1 MEFPILTVLALLPA
15 VGALS
20 LIFLRGTLAKQVALA
35 VSVLVLVLAI
45 ILAIQ
50 FDVGGGM
57 QFTEQARWIALIGAY
72 YALGLDG
79 IGLTLVLLVAIV
91 TPVVIIAS
99 WRDFDDRAASSK
111 RAQNSEVLSS
121 EGRALSSEARAL
133 SLSRGGAT
141 DRFTG
146 SGRGPSTEPGRD
158 PSTDPGRDPLTGSG
172 STLAPRYGLH
182 VFFGLVLAVEA
193 CALFLFLATDV
204 FLFYVFFEVI
214 LIPMYFLIG
223 GFGPGHGRTY
233 AAAKFLIFGLLGGF
247 VMLAS
252 VIGLYVQSA
261 NVGEPSYLLS
271 TLSQLPLA
279 TGTGRWLFVGFMFAF
294 AIKAPLVPLHTWLPD
309 AAEESSPGG
318 AVMMVGVMDKI
329 GTFGM
334 IRFCLGLF
342 PEASQWATPVVL
354 ALAVIS
360 IIYGAILAIGSRN
373 VMRFIAYTSI
383 SHFGFIVLGIFAFTT
398 QSLVGSTLYMLN
410 HGLSTAAL
418 FVAAGY
424 LIRRRGSRDIHA
436 YGGVERT
443 APVLAGLLLFAGLS
457 TLSLPGL
464 SSFVSEFMVLAG
476 TFTRHPVHASVS
488 TLAVVLAALYILIMY
503 QRTMTGAVRPERP
516 VRVRDVNARE
526 RLAMAPLVLLIVV
539 LGVFPKPMLAVIE
552 PAVSAAM
559 QHVGV
564 TDPPPRVSAE
574 GGR

>member
-1 MEFPILTVLALLPA
+1 MLALLPA
-15 VGALS
+15 VGAIA
-20 LIFLRGTLAKQVALA
+20 LIFLRGALAKQVALA
-35 VSVLVLVLAI
+35 VSVLALFLAV

-57 QFTEQARWIALIGAY
+57 QFSEQVRWIAPLGAY
-72 YALGLDG
+72 YVGLDG

-99 WRDFDDRAASSK
+99 WRDFDDDAVASAERATT
-111 RAQNSEVLSS
+111 SE
-121 EGRALSSEARAL
+121 ERAL
-133 SLSRGGAT
+133 SLSRSGGGA
-141 DRFTG
+141 
-146 SGRGPSTEPGRD
+146 GPSTDAGRD
-158 PSTDPGRDPLTGSG
+158 LSTGWGSEPLRGSDIG
-172 STLAPRYGLH
+172 SRYGLH
-182 VFFGLVLAVEA
+182 VFFGLVLAVES

-261 NVGEPSYLLS
+261 RSGSRATCSLRSVRCRWVRKPDGGSSSDSCSPSRS
-271 TLSQLPLA
+271 
-279 TGTGRWLFVGFMFAF
+279 R
-294 AIKAPLVPLHTWLPD
+294 PLVPLHTWLPD

-342 PEASQWATPVVL
+342 RSQPWATPVVL

-373 VMRFIAYTSI
+373 IMRFIAYTSI

-398 QSLVGSTLYMLN
+398 QSMVGSTLYMLN
-410 HGLSTAAL
+410 HGMSTAAL
-418 FVAAGY
+418 FIAAGY
-424 LIRRRGSRDIHA
+424 LIKRRDRETSMPTAGGADRTPSSPACCCSPGSPPSPCRGCRASSRSSWCSP
-436 YGGVERT
+436 
-443 APVLAGLLLFAGLS
+443 APSPGIRCMRSCPPWPLCWRRS
-457 TLSLPGL
+457 TS
-464 SSFVSEFMVLAG
+464 
-476 TFTRHPVHASVS
+476 
-488 TLAVVLAALYILIMY
+488 
-503 QRTMTGAVRPERP
+503 
-516 VRVRDVNARE
+516 
-526 RLAMAPLVLLIVV
+526 
-539 LGVFPKPMLAVIE
+539 
-552 PAVSAAM
+552 
-559 QHVGV
+559 
-564 TDPPPRVSAE
+564 
-574 GGR
+574 